1 MPDYQHITHSP
12 IKKDAREKVTGAA
25 LYTADLPLENCAHGA
40 VLRSPHHHAR
50 ITRIDTT
57 EAEQFPGVIKILTAA
72 DIPGEPI
79 FGAIIPDRPVLAS
92 EVVRYQGEPLA
103 VVIAEQKSQALDALQ
118 KITVEYRVL
127 GAVFEASQALEDQA
141 PRVHPDGNLLL
152 EYNHGRGNIEEGFAA
167 SEIVLEETFRLPR
180 IYPGY
185 LEPEASTA
193 VWQEEEETLVVWVSS
208 QKPFEDRRAVSA
220 VLALD
225 TEQVHVRSAEIGGA
239 FGGKEDSGL
248 PILAALAAYAVR
260 GSVKLINSREESIT
274 GHPKRHPAE
283 VHYKLGARRDGTLM
297 ALEVKGL
304 LDTGA
309 YASYGPA
316 IGGVFTEIAPGAY
329 RTPHIQVSTKIV
341 YTNSPFSGAM
351 RGFGAPQAIF
361 AVENMVNKL
370 ADALE
375 IDPIE
380 LRRKNLWRKG
390 ERTPSGVLLEQE
402 PSLNACL
409 DEVDKALQD
418 LRALPTPEGKLS
430 GVGFSLLV
438 QAMGLGKGLPDDTT
452 TRITWLPNGEVSLDI
467 GTPDMG
473 QGTLTVGAQIAAEE
487 LGLPYESIR
496 LDKLDTSIS
505 PDGGVTC
512 ASRMT
517 YMVGNATIR
526 TAAAAVR
533 ALLDQAA
540 SELDLPRDRLTYR
553 AGKIHIEGGK
563 TRPIPAAEICARAA
577 EQDLQI
583 TGEETYSFPYP
594 PEITPDDMPIGMPHI
609 RFGYGAHA
617 ARVEIDPALGTVQ
630 VTDLVAV
637 HDVGKALN
645 PRGVEGQIE
654 GGAAMGVGY
663 ALLEEVKLKSSGR
676 WTDNLTEYL
685 MPTTLDT
692 PRIRSVIIEHPEPTG
707 PYGARGMAEMSMS
720 PVAPAVTHAIA
731 DSVGVYFNTI
741 PISGEMITEKTAA
754 AQQA

>member
-1 MPDYQHITHSP
+1 MPEYKHITHSTL
-12 IKKDAREKVTGAA
+12 KKDAREKVTGAA
-25 LYTADLPLENCAHGA
+25 RYTADLKLETCYHGA

-50 ITRIDTT
+50 ITSLDTA
-57 EAEQFPGVIKILTAA
+57 EAKRLPGVIEILTAE
-72 DIPGEPI
+72 DIPGKSI
-79 FGAIIPDRPVLAS
+79 FGAIIPDRQVLAS
-92 EVVRYQGEPLA
+92 EIVRYQGEPLA
-103 VVIAEQKSQALDALQ
+103 VVIAEKKSQALAAVKEVAVTYQELP
-118 KITVEYRVL
+118 
-127 GAVFEASQALEDQA
+127 AVFDASQALENHA
-141 PRVHPDGNLLL
+141 PRVHPEGNLLL
-152 EYNHGRGNIEEGFAA
+152 EYNHSRGNIEEGFAS
-167 SEIVLEETFRLPR
+167 SEIVLEETFHLPR

-185 LEPEASTA
+185 LEPEASA
-193 VWQEEEETLVVWVSS
+193 ASWKEDGTLVVWVSS
-208 QKPFEDRRAVSA
+208 QKPFEDQKAISE
-220 VLALD
+220 VLALQP
-225 TEQVHVRSAEIGGA
+225 EQVHVRSAEIGGA

-248 PILAALAAYAVR
+248 PILAALAAYAVK
-260 GSVKLINSREESIT
+260 GSVKLVNSREESII

-283 VHYKLGARRDGTLM
+283 VRYKLGARFDGTLL
-297 ALEVKGL
+297 ALEVEGL

-329 RTPHIQVSTKIV
+329 RTPHIQVSTKVV

-361 AVENMVNKL
+361 TVENMVNKL
-370 ADALE
+370 AEALD
-375 IDPIE
+375 IDPVA
-380 LRRKNLWRKG
+380 LRRKNLWRQG
-390 ERTPSGVLLEQE
+390 DRTPTGVLLEQE

-409 DEVDKALQD
+409 DEVEKALQD
-418 LRALPTPEGKLS
+418 LQTVPTPEGMLS

-438 QAMGLGKGLPDDTT
+438 QAMGLGRGLPDDTT

-487 LGLPYESIR
+487 LGLPYESIH
-496 LDKLDTSIS
+496 LDKLDTSTS

-517 YMVGNATIR
+517 YMVGNATIQ
-526 TAAAAVR
+526 TAAAAVS
-533 ALLDQAA
+533 ALLDRAA
-540 SELDLPRDRLTYR
+540 AELGLPRNQLTY
-553 AGKIHIEGGK
+553 GCGEIHIEGDEAR
-563 TRPIPAAEICARAA
+563 TISAAEICARAA
-577 EQDLQI
+577 EQGLQI
-583 TGEETYSFPYP
+583 TGEETFSFAYP
-594 PEITPDDMPIGMPHI
+594 PEITPQDMPIGMPHI
-609 RFGYGAHA
+609 RFGYGAHV
-617 ARVEIDPALGTVQ
+617 ARVEIDPELGTVR
-630 VTDLVAV
+630 VTDLVAI

-692 PRIRSVIIEHPEPTG
+692 PRIRSVILEHPEPTG

-720 PVAPAVTHAIA
+720 PVAPAVVHAIA
-731 DSVGVYFNTI
+731 KAAGVYFNSI
-741 PISGEMITEKTAA
+741 PISREMITAEISADR
-754 AQQA
+754 